1 MNSSIRCLA
10 AAVAVSLLVPA
21 TALPQTF
28 ELVGTRAAGMGGAF
42 VAVADDSSAVYW
54 NPAGLAT
61 ASYFSLVLNHVE
73 AKAHDQD
80 LFGSGSQSA
89 TFLSVAMP
97 ALGLTYY
104 RLRSTQAVD
113 LSGPGQLD
121 SPPILGGPATAVASL
136 VTHHTGV
143 TLVQSLT
150 GYLAVG
156 TTLKLVRGIAARG
169 FVASGDREEILDDAG
184 DLIGRAETKF
194 DADIGVMAT
203 VAQWKFGVTARN
215 VAEHEFDVAGDGVP
229 LVLHRQIRA
238 GASVVAAT
246 GLTVSADM
254 DLQSVPG
261 TTGEV
266 RNFAAGA
273 EARVTRSAWVRG
285 GFRFNTKDDQPAG
298 HAPVGTVGGSY
309 AVWGSLLVEGHAAW
323 GGEAADRGW
332 GLGARVVF

>member
-1 MNSSIRCLA
+1 MKSSIRSLA
-10 AAVAVSLLVPA
+10 YAVALSLLVPA
-21 TALPQTF
+21 PALPQTF

-73 AKAHDQD
+73 ATAHDEE

-104 RLRSTQAVD
+104 RLRSTQATD
-113 LSGPGQLD
+113 LFGPAQLD
-121 SPPILGGPATAVASL
+121 TPPILGGPATAVSSL

-150 GYLAVG
+150 EYLAVG
-156 TTLKLVRGIAARG
+156 TTLKLVRGIAASG
-169 FVASGDREEILDDAG
+169 FVPAGDREEILDDAG
-184 DLIGRAETKF
+184 NLIGRAETKF

-203 VAQWKFGVTARN
+203 VGTWKFGVTARN
-215 VAEHEFDVAGDGVP
+215 VGEHEFDVAGGGDP
-229 LVLHRQIRA
+229 LVLYRQIRA
-238 GASVVAAT
+238 GASVLAAT

-261 TTGEV
+261 TTGEI

-273 EARVTRSAWVRG
+273 EARVTRAAWVRG

-298 HAPVGTVGGSY
+298 RAPVGTVGGSY
-309 AVWGSLLVEGHAAW
+309 AVWGSLIVEGHAAW

-332 GLGARVVF
+332 GVGARVVF

>member
-1 MNSSIRCLA
+1 MFASIRPLIIAVVLSLFLPSA
-10 AAVAVSLLVPA
+10 AKA
-21 TALPQTF
+21 QTF
-28 ELVGTRAAGMGGAF
+28 EVVGTRAAGMGGAF

-61 ASYFSLVLNHVE
+61 ASYFSLVLSQTE
-73 AKAHDQD
+73 AKAHDED
-80 LFGSGSQSA
+80 LLGSGSQSA
-89 TFLSVAMP
+89 TFLSIAMP

-104 RLRSTQAVD
+104 RLRSTQVED
-113 LSGPGQLD
+113 LAGPTQLD
-121 SPPILGGPATAVASL
+121 APPILGGPASQVTSL

-150 GYLAVG
+150 DYLAVG
-156 TTLKLVRGIAARG
+156 TTLKLVRGTAVSG
-169 FVASGDREEILDDAG
+169 FVPSGDREELLDEAG
-184 DLIGRAETKF
+184 NLIGRAETKF

-215 VAEHEFDVAGDGVP
+215 VGDHHFDVAGTGDP

-246 GLTVSADM
+246 GLIVSADM
-254 DLQSVPG
+254 DLESVPG

-298 HAPVGTVGGSY
+298 RAPLGTVGGSY

-323 GGEAADRGW
+323 GGEAGDRGW
-332 GLGARVVF
+332 GVGARVVF

>member
-1 MNSSIRCLA
+1 MNSSTRPLVFA
-10 AAVAVSLLVPA
+10 AALSLLVPA
-21 TALPQTF
+21 AALSQTF

-80 LFGSGSQSA
+80 LFESGSQSG
-89 TFLSVAMP
+89 TFISLAMP

-104 RLRSTQAVD
+104 RLRSTHVAD
-113 LSGPGQLD
+113 LGRPAQLNA
-121 SPPILGGPATAVASL
+121 PPILGPASQVTSL

-156 TTLKLVRGIAARG
+156 TTLKLVRGTAASG
-169 FVASGDREEILDDAG
+169 FVPAGDREEILDDAG
-184 DLIGRAETKF
+184 NLIGRAETKF
-194 DADIGVMAT
+194 DADIGVMAM
-203 VAQWKFGVTARN
+203 VSKWKFGVTARN
-215 VAEHEFDVAGDGVP
+215 VGEHHFDVAGSGDP

-238 GASVVAAT
+238 GASVVPAT

-285 GFRFNTKDDQPAG
+285 GFRYNTKDDQPAG
-298 HAPVGTVGGSY
+298 RAPVGTVGGSY

-332 GLGARVVF
+332 GIGARVVF